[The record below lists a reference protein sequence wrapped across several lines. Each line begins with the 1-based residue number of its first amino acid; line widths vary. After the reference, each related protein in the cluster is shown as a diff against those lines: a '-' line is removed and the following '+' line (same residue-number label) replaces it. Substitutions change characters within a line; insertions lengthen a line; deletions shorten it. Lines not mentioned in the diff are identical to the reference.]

1 MTRQVSVIARRVT
14 ICALFVATSAA
25 VCGTGQRSRPVSVAA
40 TIAEKAD
47 STHPALPKPDKPSG
61 PTFYDPPDAYDLAAI
76 QANPAA
82 YYARSVPSRV
92 WQIAPTRAGEPA
104 REDIMVLAPPFRFV
118 EANSH
123 KPVPITVRAKAG
135 RPVTFTALDTGR
147 FANGRISI
155 TVPADQDGYAKAD
168 FWVGDA
174 GDFRVLA
181 GSPEN
186 KGPAEF
192 TMQAL
197 PRDGLSAVESGKYAE
212 QYRAKFA
219 KGPQAS
225 KLAPHPQAPA
235 APVKESAAKP

>member
-1 MTRQVSVIARRVT
+1 MTPRVSMIARRAVACT
-14 ICALFVATSAA
+14 LLLATSAA
-25 VCGTGQRSRPVSVAA
+25 VCGTGQRSRPVSVTA
-40 TIAEKAD
+40 TIAEKAG
-47 STHPALPKPDKPSG
+47 STQSALPKPDKPSG
-61 PTFYDPPDAYDLAAI
+61 PSFYDAPDAYDPAAI

-92 WQIAPTRAGEPA
+92 WQRAPTRAGEPA
-104 REDIMVLAPPFRFV
+104 REHILLLVPPFRFV
-118 EANSH
+118 EDNSPR
-123 KPVPITVRAKAG
+123 PVPIAVRAKPG

-147 FANGRISI
+147 FANGKISV
-155 TVPADQDGYAKAD
+155 TVPADQDGYAKVD

-197 PRDGLSAVESGKYAE
+197 PRDELQALESGKYAKE
-212 QYRAKFA
+212 YPAKA
-219 KGPQAS
+219 DSTHKAM
-225 KLAPHPQAPA
+225 KA
-235 APVKESAAKP
+235 AH